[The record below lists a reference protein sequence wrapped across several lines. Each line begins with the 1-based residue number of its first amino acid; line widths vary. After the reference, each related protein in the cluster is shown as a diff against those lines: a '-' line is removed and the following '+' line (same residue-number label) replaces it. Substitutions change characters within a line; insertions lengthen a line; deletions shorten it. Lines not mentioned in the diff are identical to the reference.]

1 MSNLNKLAEELVAQ
15 VCLSE
20 AGAALHCDY
29 FDWRYKLK
37 RIRKEK
43 ADYLAAFEN
52 VKERIDW
59 EVVDQFNDMLAQLPK
74 ES

>member
-1 MSNLNKLAEELVAQ
+1 MSNSTQLVEELVAQ
-15 VCLSE
+15 LCLSE
-20 AGAALHCDY
+20 ATIAFDCDH

-37 RIRKEK
+37 QIRQEK

-59 EVVDQFNDMLAQLPK
+59 KVVDQFNEMIAKLPR
-74 ES
+74 ED

>member
-1 MSNLNKLAEELVAQ
+1 MSNSTQLVEELVAQ

-20 AGAALHCDY
+20 ATIALDCDH

-37 RIRKEK
+37 RIRQEK

-59 EVVDQFNDMLAQLPK
+59 EVVDQFNEMIAQLPRGD
-74 ES
+74 

>member
-1 MSNLNKLAEELVAQ
+1 MHPVNVEEFVAQ

-20 AGAALHCDY
+20 ARDALDCDH

-37 RIRKEK
+37 RIRQEK

-59 EVVDQFNDMLAQLPK
+59 EVVDQFNEMIAQLPR
-74 ES
+74 ED